1 MIKLLTSLKLSHFL
15 NIFINQFSPNGFTSF
30 KKIKM
35 ERIKLKIVN
44 NIYFSIYQ
52 VVQVLELSLKKT
64 VLLVSYAITGKWRTF
79 NSNKVLFNKLA
90 NKLN

>member
-1 MIKLLTSLKLSHFL
+1 MINLLTSLKISHFL
-15 NIFINQFSPNGFTSF
+15 NIFINQFSPSGFTSF

-44 NIYFSIYQ
+44 NIYFQYISNCSGFRTIF
-52 VVQVLELSLKKT
+52 KKT
-64 VLLVSYAITGKWRTF
+64 VLLVSYAITVKWRTF